1 MRRAWVPFILVTL
14 MLTLPWAT
22 SIPTAPIAPLDSP
35 QWTAAEAAENWY
47 ESEGSPG
54 PSVAI
59 TSGSGK
65 IWVQTGGFDPLFEQ
79 PSIPS
84 NLQAVDDPFATGFIV
99 MQLHLND
106 GVLAES
112 LAKGV
117 GATVVDTLPEDAW
130 ILRLPS
136 SVLGRSNAIIQLADN
151 EEVRWIGAQQPAWR
165 LDVDLHQ
172 AIGLIDL
179 DLTLAPDVDTTQIE
193 EHLYMAG
200 SDFVRCDDY
209 LCQVIGLDSEWLP
222 ALARDHRL
230 LFIEQHD
237 SIGIVNNYAR
247 SISTIDATV
256 NNHNGGLDGT
266 GEVGALSDSGLD
278 QDHGDF
284 NNRIRG
290 VYHLSHIH
298 I

>member
-117 GATVVDTLPEDAW
+117 GATGVDTLPEDAW

-136 SVLGRSNAIIQLADN
+136 SVS
-151 EEVRWIGAQQPAWR
+151 VSYT
-165 LDVDLHQ
+165 H
-172 AIGLIDL
+172 
-179 DLTLAPDVDTTQIE
+179 LTLPTN
-193 EHLYMAG
+193 
-200 SDFVRCDDY
+200 R
-209 LCQVIGLDSEWLP
+209 
-222 ALARDHRL
+222 
-230 LFIEQHD
+230 
-237 SIGIVNNYAR
+237 
-247 SISTIDATV
+247 
-256 NNHNGGLDGT
+256 
-266 GEVGALSDSGLD
+266 EV
-278 QDHGDF
+278 
-284 NNRIRG
+284 
-290 VYHLSHIH
+290 
-298 I
+298 